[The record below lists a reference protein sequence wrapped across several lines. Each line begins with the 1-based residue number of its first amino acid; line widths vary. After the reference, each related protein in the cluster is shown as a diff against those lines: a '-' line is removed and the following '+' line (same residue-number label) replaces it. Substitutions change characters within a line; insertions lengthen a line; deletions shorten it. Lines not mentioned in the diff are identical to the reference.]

1 MAANKKAISALN
13 RHKAELEEENHNN
26 IVQALVRIKNGTTE
40 KIQLKRLG
48 KVTVKELAL
57 ESGVSRASLYG
68 NHKSLLDELDKIN
81 KKRTIGVAD
90 KRKEREKKAEND
102 KELIRE
108 LLQAKE
114 LLAQENYRLNEE
126 TKTIKRQVNALLAQ
140 LGSRSNIIPINK
152 DQD

>member
-1 MAANKKAISALN
+1 MAANKKAINALN
-13 RHKAELEEENHNN
+13 RHKAELEEQNHNN
-26 IVQALVRIKNGTTE
+26 IVQALVRIKNGTTD
-40 KIQLKRLG
+40 KLQLKRLG
-48 KVTVKELAL
+48 KITVKELAL

-68 NHKSLLDELDKIN
+68 NHKSLLDEFDKIN
-81 KKRTIGVAD
+81 KKRTIGVAEQ
-90 KRKEREKKAEND
+90 RKEREKKAEND

-126 TKTIKRQVNALLAQ
+126 NKIIKRHVNALLAQ
-140 LGSRSNIIPINK
+140 LGTKSNIISINK

>member
-13 RHKAELEEENHNN
+13 RHKAELEEQNHNN
-26 IVQALVRIKNGTTE
+26 IVQALVRIKNGTTD
-40 KIQLKRLG
+40 KLQLKRLG
-48 KVTVKELAL
+48 KITVKELAL

-68 NHKSLLDELDKIN
+68 NHKSLLDEFDKIN

-90 KRKEREKKAEND
+90 RRKEREKKAEND

-108 LLQAKE
+108 LLQVKE

-126 TKTIKRQVNALLAQ
+126 NKVIKRHVNALLAQ
-140 LGSRSNIIPINK
+140 LGNKSNVISINN

>member
-13 RHKAELEEENHNN
+13 KHKAELEEQNHNN

-40 KIQLKRLG
+40 KIRLKRLG
-48 KVTVKELAL
+48 KVVVKDLAL

-81 KKRTIGVAD
+81 KKRSIGVTD
-90 KRKEREKKAEND
+90 KRKEREKKAEDD
-102 KELIRE
+102 KELIRK

-114 LLAQENYRLNEE
+114 LLAQENYRLNEDN
-126 TKTIKRQVNALLAQ
+126 KAIKRQVNALLAQ
-140 LGSRSNIIPINK
+140 LGSKSNIISMNK
-152 DQD
+152 DQG